1 MDGILQG
8 INIMNYNALSISQGI
23 DTMHHK
29 ILVNLN
35 VVNDNQ
41 DKLANAQDLL
51 NQVTPHAKKPNCICN
66 VVLSN
71 YGLI

>member
-35 VVNDNQ
+35 VIN
-41 DKLANAQDLL
+41 
-51 NQVTPHAKKPNCICN
+51 
-66 VVLSN
+66 
-71 YGLI
+71 